1 MRPDSTLTITKRW
14 RMKGDF
20 CCAQN
25 TWYNFLQFAI
35 QSVTYICHS
44 SFIYEINFQLSLCKH
59 WKPLTIRAAYNRWK
73 TSKNEL
79 HSQVLCWIQAIW
91 IFFSIFN
98 KRMRIYHCL
107 NRDAQYLFAEKPT
120 KDIRYFPF
128 FFPSFL
134 KGWLTISNF

>member
-35 QSVTYICHS
+35 QSITYICHS

-91 IFFSIFN
+91 IFFSFFN
-98 KRMRIYHCL
+98 KRMHIYQPKQRCT
-107 NRDAQYLFAEKPT
+107 KPICWKT
-120 KDIRYFPF
+120 HQRHSLLPI